1 MFYEHK
7 HCKATESAS
16 HNCIYG
22 SDVFHPIT
30 THKAILPIRLSQNC
44 CDVRMCGA
52 PRVLAQVV
60 GTSEPVAKDVT
71 KKEAGGE
78 LLALSDC
85 LCVEQL

>member
-1 MFYEHK
+1 MSTNIARPRRVHHTIAFMDQIFSSNY
-7 HCKATESAS
+7 
-16 HNCIYG
+16 
-22 SDVFHPIT
+22 T
-30 THKAILPIRLSQNC
+30 THKAILPIRRSQNG

>member
-1 MFYEHK
+1 
-7 HCKATESAS
+7 
-16 HNCIYG
+16 
-22 SDVFHPIT
+22 
-30 THKAILPIRLSQNC
+30 
-44 CDVRMCGA
+44 MCGA

-85 LCVEQL
+85 VGQCLLGQTHHVHMHVHLGNACFDVWPGGEPAWKMLTALRRDRCL